1 MDGLKKVIPL
11 ILLLLFVAI
20 VAFVGYAVW
29 TVVLDVKKNTRAEME
44 RKHVSFSRDGMKVSM
59 KEINDESYKDRTQ
72 SVLVNM
78 WNHTSFPAYKSRL
91 WDMTGSSGSS
101 TENGAEKRKPYVSL
115 VGFFL
120 EFARG
125 I

>member
-1 MDGLKKVIPL
+1 MDGLKKAIPL

-101 TENGAEKRKPYVSL
+101 TENGAEKRKPHSK
-115 VGFFL
+115 
-120 EFARG
+120 
-125 I
+125 

>member
-72 SVLVNM
+72 RYVTLCDNFPLMNCGVWLFPSPRLLAT
-78 WNHTSFPAYKSRL
+78 TSLDLDF
-91 WDMTGSSGSS
+91 
-101 TENGAEKRKPYVSL
+101 V
-115 VGFFL
+115 
-120 EFARG
+120 
-125 I
+125 